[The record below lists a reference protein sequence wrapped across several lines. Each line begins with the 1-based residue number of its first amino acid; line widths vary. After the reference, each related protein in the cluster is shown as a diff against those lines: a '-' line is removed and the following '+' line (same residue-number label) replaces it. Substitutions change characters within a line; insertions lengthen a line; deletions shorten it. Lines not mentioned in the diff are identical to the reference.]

1 MLNMTVFFYKY
12 QFLKVSSVW
21 EMRLYFPPF
30 LYIFGIILSIV
41 YFSYKN
47 LSSIQIKILSEILKN

>member
-12 QFLKVSSVW
+12 QFLKVNSVW

-30 LYIFGIILSIV
+30 LYIFDIILSII
-41 YFSYKN
+41 YFPYKN
-47 LSSIQIKILSEILKN
+47 SSSIQIKILPEILKN